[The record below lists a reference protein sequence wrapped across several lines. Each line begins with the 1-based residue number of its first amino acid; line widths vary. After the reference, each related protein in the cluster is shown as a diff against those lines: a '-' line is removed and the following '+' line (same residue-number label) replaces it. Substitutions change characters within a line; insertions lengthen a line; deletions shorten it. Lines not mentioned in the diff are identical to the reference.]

1 MNICNLEALLCE
13 QFAMEICI
21 QMIYQV
27 KYSCIGVSFIEIFF
41 NLNNFVDIECVLIN
55 QSSIVINNH

>member
-13 QFAMEICI
+13 QL
-21 QMIYQV
+21 YSNDL
-27 KYSCIGVSFIEIFF
+27 KYSCIGVSFINIFF

-55 QSSIVINNH
+55 QSSIVINKH

>member
-13 QFAMEICI
+13 QFAMKICI
-21 QMIYQV
+21 QMFL
-27 KYSCIGVSFIEIFF
+27 KHSCIGVSFIEIFF
-41 NLNNFVDIECVLIN
+41 NLNIFVDIECVLIN